1 MRNLRLKLLVSLMIF
16 AVVLVT
22 VVMLTNRQLLITDI
36 KEQQHNSIELIEN
49 HIISDME
56 TIDNI
61 HYYFDY
67 TLSEQLEV
75 KLREMIAYY
84 EQNPDVLSWDL
95 EGMKQQHGMEIFI
108 IDGKNTIIH
117 TTFAPDLGFDLSA
130 NEAFVKVLNERR
142 LSGEYYSDAINTNTL
157 TGELWK
163 YSYLATPDQ
172 KYVFELGIKPT
183 DVELFRKFDFLQTA
197 KNLKN
202 KHDDLIEV
210 RILNARGYYLD
221 ANGQSNYKIEHQSE
235 QFKEAYQ
242 KAVDTMTPVQYTEEF
257 EHGYIETSRFIPYEA
272 EQIRG
277 TTTKR
282 VIYMEYGN
290 KKELASLER
299 LTQQFWVILIIAIV
313 TSFIL
318 LVTIIRILTK
328 TINLATFDPL
338 TGAKNR
344 ASYLSE
350 IEQLLQRNGQTGLL
364 LFDLDNF
371 KKVNDCYGH
380 IEGDRI
386 LIETVAILKD
396 VAKKD
401 GTVVR
406 FGGDEFAIIVNNA
419 TFEKMHTMA
428 DKVLESFHLKKHG
441 TDEIWH
447 PLSISV
453 GGALQQEEDETEVT
467 LFMRADQALYQ
478 SKHNGKDCYTAINLF
493 AEHNE
498 ETTV

>member
-1 MRNLRLKLLVSLMIF
+1 MKNLHLKLLASLMIF

-49 HIISDME
+49 HIVHDMK
-56 TIDNI
+56 TIDNV

-67 TLSEQLEV
+67 TLSDQLEV
-75 KLREMIAYY
+75 ELRKMVAHY

-95 EGMKQQHGMEIFI
+95 EAMKQEHGMEIFI
-108 IDGKNTIIH
+108 IDEKNIIIN
-117 TTFAPDLGFDLSA
+117 TTFERDLGFDLSA
-130 NEAFVKVLNERR
+130 NQAFVKVLDERR
-142 LSGEYYSDAINTNTL
+142 MSGEYYSDAINTNTL

-183 DVELFRKFDFLQTA
+183 DVELFRKFDFLQAA
-197 KNLKN
+197 KNLKDKYN
-202 KHDDLIEV
+202 DLIEV

-221 ANGQSNYKIEHQSE
+221 ANGEANYTIENQSE

-242 KAVDTMTPVQYTEEF
+242 KAVDTMTPVQYTEKF
-257 EHGYIETSRFIPYEA
+257 QDGYIETLRFIPYEA
-272 EQIRG
+272 DQIRG

-299 LTQQFWVILIIAIV
+299 LTYQFWIVLIIAVV

-318 LVTIIRILTK
+318 LVMITRILTK
-328 TINLATFDPL
+328 TINLAKFDSL
-338 TGAKNR
+338 TGANNR
-344 ASYLSE
+344 ASYLME
-350 IEQLLQRNGQTGLL
+350 MEQLLQRNGQTGLL

-386 LIETVAILKD
+386 LIETVSILKD
-396 VAKKD
+396 VANRD
-401 GTVVR
+401 DIVVR
-406 FGGDEFAIIVNNA
+406 FGGDEFAIVVNNA
-419 TFEKMHTMA
+419 TFEKMDMIA
-428 DKVLESFHLKKHG
+428 NKVLEAFHLKKNG
-441 TDEIWH
+441 ADEVWH

-453 GGALQQEEDETEVT
+453 GGALQQEKNETEVT
-467 LFMRADQALYQ
+467 LFMRADQALYE
-478 SKHNGKDCYTAINLF
+478 SKNSGKNRYTAINLF
-493 AEHNE
+493 DERY
-498 ETTV
+498 

>member
-16 AVVLVT
+16 AIVLVT
-22 VVMLTNRQLLITDI
+22 VVTWTNRQLLITDI

-49 HIISDME
+49 HIVNDMKI
-56 TIDNI
+56 IDNV

-75 KLREMIAYY
+75 ELREMIAYY

-95 EGMKQQHGMEIFI
+95 EAMKQEHGMEIFI
-108 IDGKNTIIH
+108 IDEKNVIIN
-117 TTFAPDLGFDLSA
+117 TTFVPDLGFDLSSS
-130 NEAFVKVLNERR
+130 EAFAKVLNERR
-142 LSGEYYSDAINTNTL
+142 MSGEYYSDAINTNTV

-163 YSYLATPDQ
+163 YSYLATTDK
-172 KYVFELGIKPT
+172 KYVFELGIKPAN
-183 DVELFRKFDFLQTA
+183 VELFQKFDFLQTA
-197 KNLKN
+197 TNLKN
-202 KHDDLIEV
+202 KYNDLIEV

-221 ANGQSNYKIEHQSE
+221 ANGEANYTIEHQSE

-242 KAVDTMTPVQYTEEF
+242 KAVDTMSPIEYTEKF
-257 EHGYIETSRFIPYEA
+257 EHGYIETTRFIPYEA

-290 KKELASLER
+290 TKELASVKR
-299 LTQQFWVILIIAIV
+299 LTKQFWLILVIAIV
-313 TSFIL
+313 TSLIL

-338 TGAKNR
+338 TGANNR
-344 ASYLSE
+344 ASYLNE
-350 IEQLLQRNGQTGLL
+350 MEQLLQRNGQTGLL

-380 IEGDRI
+380 IEGDRV
-386 LIETVAILKD
+386 LIETVSILKA
-396 VAKKD
+396 VAKKE
-401 GTVVR
+401 GMVVR
-406 FGGDEFAIIVNNA
+406 FGGDEFAIIVKNA
-419 TFEKMHTMA
+419 TFEKMHA
-428 DKVLESFHLKKHG
+428 IANELLEVFRLKQNG
-441 TDEIWH
+441 EDEVWH
-447 PLSISV
+447 PLSISA

-478 SKHNGKDCYTAINLF
+478 SKNNGKGCYTAINLLD
-493 AEHNE
+493 ENN
-498 ETTV
+498 

>member
-22 VVMLTNRQLLITDI
+22 VVMWTNRQLLITDI

-49 HIISDME
+49 HIVNDMK
-56 TIDNI
+56 TIDNV

-67 TLSEQLEV
+67 ILSDELEV
-75 KLREMIAYY
+75 ELRKMIAYY

-95 EGMKQQHGMEIFI
+95 EAMKQQHGMEIFI
-108 IDGKNTIIH
+108 IDEKNTIIH
-117 TTFAPDLGFDLSA
+117 TTFAPDLGFNLSSG
-130 NEAFVKVLNERR
+130 EAFAKVLNERR
-142 LSGEYYSDAINTNTL
+142 LSGEYYSDAINTNTS

-163 YSYLATPDQ
+163 YSYLATPDK

-183 DVELFRKFDFLQTA
+183 DVELFQKFDFLQAA
-197 KNLKN
+197 KNLKD
-202 KHDDLIEV
+202 KYDDLIEV

-221 ANGQSNYKIEHQSE
+221 ANGEANYKIEHQSE

-257 EHGYIETSRFIPYEA
+257 ENGYIETSRFIPYEA

-282 VIYMEYGN
+282 VIYIEYGN

-299 LTQQFWVILIIAIV
+299 LTQQFWMTLVIAVV
-313 TSFIL
+313 TSLIL
-318 LVTIIRILTK
+318 LFTIIRILTK

-338 TGAKNR
+338 TGANNR
-344 ASYLSE
+344 ASYLNE
-350 IEQLLQRNGQTGLL
+350 IEQLLQRNKQTGLL

-371 KKVNDCYGH
+371 KKVNDSYGH
-380 IEGDRI
+380 VEGDRI
-386 LIETVAILKD
+386 LIETVSILK
-396 VAKKD
+396 AAAEKENM
-401 GTVVR
+401 VVR

-419 TFEKMHTMA
+419 TFEKMHA
-428 DKVLESFHLKKHG
+428 IANEVLQAFRLKKNG
-441 TDEIWH
+441 EDEVWH

-478 SKHNGKDCYTAINLF
+478 SKNNGKSCYTAINLF
-493 AEHNE
+493 DEND
-498 ETTV
+498 

>member
-16 AVVLVT
+16 AIVLVT
-22 VVMLTNRQLLITDI
+22 VVMWTNRQLLITDI

-49 HIISDME
+49 HIVNDMK
-56 TIDNI
+56 TIDNV

-67 TLSEQLEV
+67 TLSDQLEV
-75 KLREMIAYY
+75 ELRKMVAYY

-95 EGMKQQHGMEIFI
+95 EAMKQEHGMEIFI
-108 IDGKNTIIH
+108 IDEKNTIIH
-117 TTFAPDLGFDLSA
+117 TTFTRDLGFDLSSA
-130 NEAFVKVLNERR
+130 EAFAKVLNERR
-142 LSGEYYSDAINTNTL
+142 MSGEYYSDAINTNTA

-163 YSYLATPDQ
+163 YSYLATADK

-183 DVELFRKFDFLQTA
+183 DVELFQKFDFLQTA
-197 KNLKN
+197 TNLKN
-202 KHDDLIEV
+202 KYDDLIEV

-221 ANGQSNYKIEHQSE
+221 ANGEANYTIEHQSE

-242 KAVDTMTPVQYTEEF
+242 KAVDTMSPIEYTEKF
-257 EHGYIETSRFIPYEA
+257 EHGYIETTRFIPYEA

-290 KKELASLER
+290 TKELASVKR
-299 LTQQFWVILIIAIV
+299 LTKQFWVILVIAIV
-313 TSFIL
+313 TSLIL

-338 TGAKNR
+338 TGAHNR
-344 ASYLSE
+344 ASYLNE
-350 IEQLLQRNGQTGLL
+350 MEQLLKRNGQTGLL

-386 LIETVAILKD
+386 LIETVSILKA

-401 GTVVR
+401 GMVVR

-419 TFEKMHTMA
+419 TLEKMHA
-428 DKVLESFHLKKHG
+428 IANKVLEEFHLRKNG
-441 TDEIWH
+441 TDEVWH
-447 PLSISV
+447 PLSISA

-478 SKHNGKDCYTAINLF
+478 SKNNGKDCYTAINLF
-493 AEHNE
+493 DENN
-498 ETTV
+498 